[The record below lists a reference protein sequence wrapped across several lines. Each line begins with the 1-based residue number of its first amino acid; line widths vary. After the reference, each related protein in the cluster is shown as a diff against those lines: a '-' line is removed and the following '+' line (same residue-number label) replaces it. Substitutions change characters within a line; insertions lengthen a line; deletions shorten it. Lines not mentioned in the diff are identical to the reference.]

1 MNLISK
7 LFGPLE
13 RTLNKLGVC
22 STVGLMAGG
31 ITGFILFCHY
41 LNYPATVFTAPEL
54 LRIAAMLWLFCFLI
68 ILFILIIFCRFTFGS
83 VFIQTLINT
92 LFSSFATTYFV
103 HLTDLWLW
111 AFFIGIL
118 IGLIIG
124 RLLCFIC
131 NTLKRK

>member
-7 LFGPLE
+7 MFGPLE
-13 RTLNKLGVC
+13 RALNKLGIC

-31 ITGFILFCHY
+31 ITGFFLFCHY
-41 LNYPATVFTAPEL
+41 LNYPVPVFTDSEL
-54 LRIAAMLWLFCFLI
+54 LKVAAMLWLFCFLV
-68 ILFILIIFCRFTFGS
+68 ILFILFVFCRFKLGS

-92 LFSSFATTYFV
+92 LLSSFATTYIV
-103 HLTDLWLW
+103 NLTGAWLW

-131 NTLKRK
+131 NNLKSK